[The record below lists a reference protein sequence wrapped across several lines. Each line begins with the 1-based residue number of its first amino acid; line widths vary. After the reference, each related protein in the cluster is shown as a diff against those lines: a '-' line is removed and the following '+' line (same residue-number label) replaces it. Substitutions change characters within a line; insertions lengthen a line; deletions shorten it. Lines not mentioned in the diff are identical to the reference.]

1 VLTIVARRV
10 AGTVPL
16 VLVVSFLVF
25 LMIDFVPGDPA
36 LRLAGENPTP
46 ERVEQIRTELDL
58 DEPLVSR
65 YLGWLGS
72 AFTGDLGR
80 AFTTEQPV
88 GELLWERLGVTTSL
102 VLVSVVLMVLIGLV
116 LGVVASVRPGG
127 VADRVVTGICSVL
140 VAVPS
145 FWLALLLVVF
155 FAVDRNLFPAIG
167 YAPLAEGVGT
177 WLYHLVLPAVA
188 LAATP
193 AAELALQ
200 LRASLTEVLERD
212 FVMAASARGMPRAQV
227 VGKHGLKNAAVPAV
241 TVLGFRLAEMIGGAV
256 VIETV
261 FTLPGLGPL
270 TIDSVLVGDVP
281 VLLGVVVLSVVW
293 VALFNLLTDLSYLY
307 LNPKVRT

>member
-1 VLTIVARRV
+1 MLTLVGRRI
-10 AGTVPL
+10 AITVPL
-16 VLVVSFLVF
+16 VVIVSFLVF

-36 LRLAGENPTP
+36 LRLAGDDPTP
-46 ERVEQIRTELDL
+46 DRVEAIREQLHLSD
-58 DEPLVSR
+58 PLVTR
-65 YLGWLGS
+65 YLDWLGGLI
-72 AFTGDLGR
+72 TGDFGR
-80 AFTTEQPV
+80 SFTTEQPV
-88 GELLWERLGVTTSL
+88 GELLWDRLGVTVSL
-102 VLVSVVLMVLIGLV
+102 VVVSVVLMVL
-116 LGVVASVRPGG
+116 LGMALGIAASVRPGG
-127 VADRVVTGICSVL
+127 IADRAVTTVCSVL

-155 FAVDRNLFPAIG
+155 FAVDRPIFPAIG
-167 YAPLAEGVGT
+167 YSPIGDGVDL

-200 LRASLTEVLERD
+200 LRASLADVVRRD
-212 FVMAASARGMPRAQV
+212 FVMAASARGMPRTQV
-227 VGKHGLKNAAVPAV
+227 IGKHALKNAAVPAV
-241 TVLGFRLAEMIGGAV
+241 TVLGFRLAEMVGGAV

-270 TIDSVLVGDVP
+270 TVDSVLSGDVP